1 MSQNKPI
8 VYPIEKIVSVL
19 SYYTCG
25 FVGLLYLII
34 AIIQKKGLRPFLKYH
49 VFMSIFLSLLIFV
62 VSKVLIFVINIL
74 GYIPFVKAVVF
85 SITVMATSELI
96 SFLGLHFSIITL
108 LITALYTYLAVG
120 AILGKYSYI
129 PWVSQI
135 ISYNMRQ

>member
-34 AIIQKKGLRPFLKYH
+34 AIIQKKVLRQFLKYH

-74 GYIPFVKAVVF
+74 GLIFSTAQGLIIFLILAIIIVALAFAVKFAF
-85 SITVMATSELI
+85 AKNCKLKC
-96 SFLGLHFSIITL
+96 LNCK
-108 LITALYTYLAVG
+108 G
-120 AILGKYSYI
+120 AKICRRKEKHSTI
-129 PWVSQI
+129 
-135 ISYNMRQ
+135 